1 MKLIMKKEHF
11 EQIAD
16 GLLWVTELIDNSG
29 NERENY
35 RAMML
40 SLVQK
45 GSFNDDNTFINNA
58 LRVTFNKVTNEVMI
72 EIDGEKVDAVFT
84 TTKENMSLI
93 KITLKSLYVAFDG
106 YISLV
111 TDFCTNLGKKF
122 SDIENKRF
130 LDKEL
135 SKKFIVEYRN
145 GYKQYEFNQFIK
157 SSSSPQ
163 LLEKI
168 EISNTWNAEHPEM
181 HDWFV
186 RLSRDTDLCI
196 GITEDELVYTSKDG
210 ITYNR
215 DSKLQSEYLQRKTNT
230 ESILSQLAD
239 LGDESNPE

>member
-84 TTKENMSLI
+84 TAKENKSLI
-93 KITLKSLYVAFDG
+93 KITLKSLYIAFDG

-122 SDIENKRF
+122 SDIGNKRL

-135 SKKFIVEYRN
+135 AKEFIVEYRN
-145 GYKQYEFNQFIK
+145 GSKQYDFNQLRI
-157 SSSSPQ
+157 SSSTQ

-181 HDWFV
+181 SDWFV
-186 RLSRDTDLCI
+186 SIARDTNLCI

-215 DSKLQSEYLQRKTNT
+215 DRKLQSEYLQRKTNT